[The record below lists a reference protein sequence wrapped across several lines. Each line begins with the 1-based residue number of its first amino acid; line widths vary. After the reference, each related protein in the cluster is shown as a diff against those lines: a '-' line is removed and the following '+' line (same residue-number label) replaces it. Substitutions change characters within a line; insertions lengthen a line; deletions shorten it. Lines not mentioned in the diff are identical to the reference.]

1 VAVSLPPAVE
11 RLIDLALDE
20 DLGRGDATS
29 EALVEDN
36 ARAGGTIVAKQNLVL
51 SGLDVAA
58 RVFERLGAKADAK
71 VADGDAIAKGSAVM
85 RVEGPARAVLAGE
98 RTALNF
104 LQRLSGVATLT
115 HDYAQAI
122 AGTKARVADTRKT
135 TPGWRWLEK
144 RAVRHGG
151 GTNHRADLAS
161 GILIKDNHVA
171 LYGVRGAVERA
182 RKTAAHSL
190 RVEVEIT
197 RLDQIDEALA
207 ADVILL
213 DNMTR
218 DQVAEAV
225 KTIAHRALVEVSGG
239 VTLETIRALAE
250 TGVDIISVGRL
261 THSAPAVDLS
271 LELDGSG

>member
-1 VAVSLPPAVE
+1 MTLPPAVE

-29 EALVEDN
+29 EALVDAG
-36 ARAGGTIVAKQNLVL
+36 ARAGGAIVAKQALVL

-58 RVFERLGAKADAK
+58 RVFERLECRATAQAS
-71 VADGDAIAKGSAVM
+71 DGDAVKKGALVM
-85 RVEGPARAVLAGE
+85 RVEGPARAVLGGE

-115 HDYAQAI
+115 RAYADAV
-122 AGTKARVADTRKT
+122 AGTGAKVADTRKT

-151 GTNHRADLAS
+151 GSNHRADLAS

-190 RVEVEIT
+190 RVEVEVT
-197 RLDQIDEALA
+197 RIDQIDEALA
-207 ADVILL
+207 ARADVILL

-218 DQVAEAV
+218 DQITQSVA
-225 KTIAHRALVEVSGG
+225 KIAKRAIVEVSGG
-239 VTLETIRALAE
+239 VTLETIRSLAE

>member
-1 VAVSLPPAVE
+1 MSLPPAVE

-29 EALVEDN
+29 EALVDAD
-36 ARAGGTIVAKQNLVL
+36 ARAGGTIVAKQALVV

-58 RVFERLGAKADAK
+58 RVFERLGAKADPK
-71 VADGDAIAKGSAVM
+71 IADGEGVTQGAAVM
-85 RVEGPARAVLAGE
+85 RVEGPARAVLGGE
-98 RTALNF
+98 RIALNF

-115 HDYAQAI
+115 HAYVQAI
-122 AGTKARVADTRKT
+122 AGTKTRVADTRKT

-190 RVEVEIT
+190 RIEVEIT

-218 DQVAEAV
+218 DQVAQAV
-225 KTIAHRALVEVSGG
+225 AKIANRALVEVSGG
-239 VTLETIRALAE
+239 ITLETIRALAE